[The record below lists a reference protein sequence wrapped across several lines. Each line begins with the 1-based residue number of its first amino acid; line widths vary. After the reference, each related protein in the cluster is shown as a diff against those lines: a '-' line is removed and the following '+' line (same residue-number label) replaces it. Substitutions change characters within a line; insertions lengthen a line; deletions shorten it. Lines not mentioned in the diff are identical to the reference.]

1 MTPIDDLSPE
11 NVSGLLKR
19 LVAVQRSPGGGP
31 WRGEALL
38 GVVLGWSWFAWGL
51 WVA

>member
-1 MTPIDDLSPE
+1 MNPIDDLSPE
-11 NVSGLLKR
+11 RADALLSR
-19 LVAVQRSPGGGP
+19 LVAVQRSPRGGP
-31 WRGEALL
+31 WAGDALF